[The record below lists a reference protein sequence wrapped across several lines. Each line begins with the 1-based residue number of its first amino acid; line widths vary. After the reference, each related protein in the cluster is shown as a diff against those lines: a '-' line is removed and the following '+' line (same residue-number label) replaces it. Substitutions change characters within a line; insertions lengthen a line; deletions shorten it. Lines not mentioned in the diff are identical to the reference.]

1 MGNVDLRTI
10 ILADL
15 LRRKEAG
22 ILQSEIESK
31 FGFSR
36 AHVSETLSL
45 LISEGKVMERR
56 EGRLLKRVWLAEYF
70 PSPIDGVIRIS
81 MLASSE
87 YVPFISSAITVCR
100 SRNMKMRVRIL
111 KSPADVMDSLLSGS
125 SDIALAPFYS
135 QIIYSIVTRKIKLLS
150 SIASGGSSIFSR
162 GGGESGV
169 LGTSDTSTMIIL
181 SRYFRESL
189 GNDVDIYE
197 DPHDAINA
205 FESGRFSYLTI
216 WEPFCS
222 ILRHRGRYREI
233 LKYSQVLEENPCCVS
248 SCRADSSDRAR
259 MLYREI
265 VDDYAKLI
273 LQGMTHTRMR
283 EATDLLASEIGVGP
297 EVILESLENYRF
309 AANMD
314 ESTVL
319 RYMDILKIPVSIR
332 SIQDMIP

>member
-1 MGNVDLRTI
+1 MGDVDLRTI

-15 LRRKEAG
+15 LKRKEAG
-22 ILQSEIESK
+22 ILQSEIESE

-45 LISEGKVMERR
+45 LMNEGKVLERR

-70 PSPIDGVIRIS
+70 PYPIDGVIRVS

-87 YVPFISSAITVCR
+87 YVPFLSSAIAVCR
-100 SRNMKMRVRIL
+100 SRNMTVKVRIL

-125 SDIALAPFYS
+125 SDIVLAPFYS

-150 SIASGGSSIFSR
+150 AIASGGSSIFSR
-162 GGGESGV
+162 GSDESGI

-189 GNDVDIYE
+189 GNDVNIYE
-197 DPHDAINA
+197 DPNDAINA
-205 FESGRFSYLTI
+205 FESGKFTHLTI
-216 WEPFCS
+216 WEPYCS
-222 ILRHRGRYREI
+222 ILRHRGTYREI
-233 LKYSQVLEENPCCVS
+233 LKYNQVLGDNPCCVS
-248 SCRADSSDRAR
+248 SCRADSSEKAR
-259 MLYREI
+259 ILYMEI
-265 VDDYAKLI
+265 AEDYAKLI
-273 LQGMTHTRMR
+273 LHGINHSRMR
-283 EATDLLASEIGVGP
+283 EATDLLASETGVGP
-297 EVILESLENYRF
+297 ELILESLENYSFDAR
-309 AANMD
+309 MD
-314 ESTVL
+314 EGTVL

>member
-1 MGNVDLRTI
+1 MGNLDLRTI
-10 ILADL
+10 ILGSL
-15 LRRKEAG
+15 LKRKEDG
-22 ILQSEIESK
+22 ILQSEIESE

-45 LISEGKVMERR
+45 LINEGKVLERR

-70 PSPIDGVIRIS
+70 PYPIDGVIRIS

-87 YVPFISSAITVCR
+87 YVPFLSSAITICR
-100 SRNMKMRVRIL
+100 SRGMTVRVRIL
-111 KSPADVMDSLLSGS
+111 KSSTDVMDSLLSGS

-162 GGGESGV
+162 GSSESGV

-197 DPHDAINA
+197 DPNDAIYA
-205 FESGRFSYLTI
+205 FENGKFSYLTI
-216 WEPFCS
+216 WEPYCS
-222 ILRHRGRYREI
+222 ILRHRGTYREI
-233 LKYSQVLEENPCCVS
+233 LNYSQVLGDNPCCVS
-248 SCRADSSDRAR
+248 SCRADSSNRAR
-259 MLYREI
+259 MLYGEI
-265 VDDYAKLI
+265 ADDYAKLI
-273 LQGMTHTRMR
+273 LQGMNHSRMW
-283 EATDLLASEIGVGP
+283 EATDLLASETGVAP
-297 EVILESLENYRF
+297 EVIVESLENYRF

-319 RYMDILKIPVSIR
+319 RYMDILKIPVSIK
-332 SIQDMIP
+332 SIQDMMP

>member
-1 MGNVDLRTI
+1 MGDVDLRTI

-15 LRRKEAG
+15 HKRKEAG
-22 ILQSEIESK
+22 ILQSEIESI

-45 LISEGKVMERR
+45 LIAEGKIMEKR

-70 PSPIDGVIRIS
+70 PYPIDGVVRIS

-87 YVPFISSAITVCR
+87 YVPFLSSAIAVCR
-100 SRNMKMRVRIL
+100 SRNMTVRVRIL

-125 SDIALAPFYS
+125 TDIALAPFYS
-135 QIIYSIVTRKIKLLS
+135 QIIYSIVTRRIKLLS

-162 GGGESGV
+162 ENDESGL

-189 GNDVDIYE
+189 ANDVDIYE
-197 DPHDAINA
+197 DPHDGIRAL
-205 FESGRFSYLTI
+205 ESGKFTYLTI

-222 ILRHRGRYREI
+222 ILRHRGTYREI
-233 LKYSQVLEENPCCVS
+233 LKYSQVLGENPCCVS
-248 SCRADSSDRAR
+248 SCRADSSNRAIS
-259 MLYREI
+259 LYREI
-265 VDDYAKLI
+265 AYDYARLI
-273 LQGMTHTRMR
+273 MQGPNHSRMR

-297 EVILESLENYRF
+297 EIILESLDNYRF
-309 AANMD
+309 AADMD
-314 ESTVL
+314 DSIIL
-319 RYMDILKIPVSIR
+319 KYMDILNIPVSIR

>member
-1 MGNVDLRTI
+1 MGDVDLRTVT
-10 ILADL
+10 LADL
-15 LRRKEAG
+15 LKSKEEG

-45 LISEGKVMERR
+45 LMNEGKVLARK
-56 EGRLLKRVWLAEYF
+56 EGRLLKRVWLAEYY
-70 PSPIDGVIRIS
+70 PYPIDGVVRIS

-87 YVPFISSAITVCR
+87 YVPFLSSAIAICR
-100 SRNMKMRVRIL
+100 SRDMTVRVRIL
-111 KSPADVMDSLLSGS
+111 KSSTDVMDSLLSGS

-162 GGGESGV
+162 GSGESGV

-197 DPHDAINA
+197 DPNEAINA
-205 FESGRFSYLTI
+205 FESGKFTYLTI
-216 WEPFCS
+216 WEPYCS
-222 ILRHRGRYREI
+222 ILRHRGTYREI
-233 LKYSQVLEENPCCVS
+233 LKYSQVLGENPCCVS
-248 SCRADSSDRAR
+248 SCRADSSHQAK

-265 VDDYAKLI
+265 ADDYAKLI
-273 LQGMTHTRMR
+273 LQGINHSRVR
-283 EATDLLASEIGVGP
+283 EATDMLASETGVGP
-297 EVILESLENYRF
+297 EVILESLKNYSF
-309 AANMD
+309 DAKLD

-319 RYMDILKIPVSIR
+319 KYMDILKIPVSTR

>member
-1 MGNVDLRTI
+1 MGDVDLRTI
-10 ILADL
+10 ILSDL
-15 LRRKEAG
+15 LQRKEAG

-45 LISEGKVMERR
+45 LMAEGKVLEGR

-70 PSPIDGVIRIS
+70 PYPIDGIIRIS

-87 YVPFISSAITVCR
+87 YVPFLSSAIAVCR
-100 SRNMKMRVRIL
+100 SRNMKVRVRIL
-111 KSPADVMDSLLSGS
+111 KSPADVMGSLLSGS

-135 QIIYSIVTRKIKLLS
+135 QIIYSIVTRRIKLLS

-162 GGGESGV
+162 GSDKSGI

-197 DPHDAINA
+197 DPHAAISA
-205 FESGRFSYLTI
+205 FEDGKFAFLTI
-216 WEPFCS
+216 WEPFCT
-222 ILRHRGRYREI
+222 ILRHRGTYREI
-233 LKYSQVLEENPCCVS
+233 LKYSQVLGENPCCVS
-248 SCRADSSDRAR
+248 SYRADSSDQAR
-259 MLYREI
+259 TLYREI
-265 VDDYAKLI
+265 AGDYSKLT
-273 LQGMTHTRMR
+273 LQGMNHSRIR
-283 EATDLLASEIGVGP
+283 EATDLLAPEIGVGP
-297 EVILESLENYRF
+297 EVIMESLENYSF
-309 AANMD
+309 AAKMD
-314 ESTVL
+314 DSIVL
-319 RYMDILKIPVSIR
+319 KYMDILKIPVSIR